1 MTHARILPAGP
12 GLIAL
17 DFAYDEEL
25 IGKVKG
31 LPGASFN
38 GDKWRV
44 PALSLPALK
53 AIFATL
59 TVEPA
64 VLVDYYRLLR
74 AMLEDFAGA
83 GLTVW
88 LEGSQVRSKCLRK
101 GQLGPLLAEC
111 IDKHRA
117 GIAAV
122 LKQGAIVA
130 PARVERPALVQP
142 VLVPE
147 AEPVTEVSDP
157 ALEIFLKGVKNAQ
170 KKADQKEAI
179 AKNSKRRKK
188 KQVA

>member
-1 MTHARILPAGP
+1 MTHARITPAGP
-12 GLIAL
+12 GLCAV
-17 DFAYDEEL
+17 DFAYDDAA
-25 IGKVKG
+25 KNAVKA
-31 LPGASFN
+31 LPGAEFTGS
-38 GDKWRV
+38 KWKV
-44 PALSLPALK
+44 PTLHLPTLK
-53 AIFATL
+53 GVFTTL

-64 VLVDYYRLLR
+64 VISEYYATLR
-74 AMLEDFAGA
+74 RMLEDFAGS

-101 GQLGPLLAEC
+101 GELGKHLAEV

-130 PARVERPALVQP
+130 PARVERPEPTQP

-147 AEPVTEVSDP
+147 AEPVVDKGLEV
-157 ALEIFLKGVKNAQ
+157 FLKGVKNAQ

-179 AKNSKRRKK
+179 VKSKRRKK
-188 KQVA
+188 KQVAESV

>member
-12 GLIAL
+12 GLCL
-17 DFAYDEEL
+17 VDFAFNEAA
-25 IGKVKG
+25 KNAVKA
-31 LPGASFN
+31 LPGAEFT
-38 GDKWRV
+38 GGKWVV
-44 PALSLPALK
+44 PTLSLPALK

-64 VLVDYYRLLR
+64 VIQAYHSLLR
-74 AMLEDFAGA
+74 RMLEDFAGA

-101 GQLGPLLAEC
+101 GELGRHLAEV
-111 IDKHRA
+111 IGTHRP

-122 LKQGAIVA
+122 LRQGPIVA
-130 PARVERPALVQP
+130 TVRVERAEPVQT

-147 AEPVTEVSDP
+147 AEPVTDP
-157 ALEIFLKGVKNAQ
+157 TLEIFLKGVKNAQ

-179 AKNSKRRKK
+179 AKNSKRWKK
-188 KQVA
+188 KQVAESV